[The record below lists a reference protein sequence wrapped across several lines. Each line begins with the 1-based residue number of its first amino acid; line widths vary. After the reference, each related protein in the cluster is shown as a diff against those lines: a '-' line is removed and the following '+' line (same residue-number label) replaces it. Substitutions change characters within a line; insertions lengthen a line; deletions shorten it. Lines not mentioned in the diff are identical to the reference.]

1 MLNVDWVIPKL
12 AHTCDTV
19 TVFVLKVRRG
29 LHMWVW
35 CDTVLGAS
43 HRNLLS
49 SSRPTLDAISSYGH
63 PSVMIR
69 ITIVMII
76 NAWRRRFR
84 DQIDNL
90 GDELRVFFRL
100 TLALRS
106 LHFFPN
112 NDTTVQTMS
121 LSSFIILSMH
131 WTTDTQKIQNS
142 TFAEMSRPSSAPGSP
157 VVAGRQ
163 PASGR
168 GVRIFRF
175 DIFQKGG

>member
-1 MLNVDWVIPKL
+1 MLYVSMFHMNLCGGSQKYTHICDTCVGCGSSLGPADICSLSSCCVCVYTYMLNVDWVIPKL

-19 TVFVLKVRRG
+19 TAFKVRRG

-63 PSVMIR
+63 PSVRIR

-90 GDELRVFFRL
+90 GDELRVFL
-100 TLALRS
+100 DWHLL
-106 LHFFPN
+106 
-112 NDTTVQTMS
+112 
-121 LSSFIILSMH
+121 
-131 WTTDTQKIQNS
+131 
-142 TFAEMSRPSSAPGSP
+142 
-157 VVAGRQ
+157 
-163 PASGR
+163 
-168 GVRIFRF
+168 
-175 DIFQKGG
+175 